1 MKAKQQ
7 PARDVGEQFRLL
19 VESIEDYAIFLL
31 DPQGNVSSWNPGAE
45 RIKGYRAE
53 EIIGRHFSVF
63 YPSEDVDR
71 GKPQSELQVAARDGR
86 FEEEG
91 WRLRKG
97 GTRFWADVVLT
108 AIRDERGRVI
118 GFGKVTRDL
127 TERKWGEEEKFGKM
141 FRLCPVPLAIVT
153 LAEGRFVEANE
164 AYVRLV
170 GYPREELIG
179 RTVAEVNIHPQAEQR
194 TALMKAIESGQKVRN
209 VEGVLRSKSGEE
221 RSVLHSAEL
230 IEVGENPCMVTAVQ
244 DVTEIKRLEDAVR
257 EASTPVLRVRE
268 GLLILPLIGVI
279 DSHRARQLTEQLL
292 KAIRRERARAVVID
306 LTGVPSM
313 NLTIANHLI
322 QTVDASRL
330 LGARVILTGLSSR
343 AAESLVS
350 IGVNLGQFVA
360 LGDLQSGIE
369 EAEQWLKA
377 PWKPSLP
384 TATAPDGEDFDQAN
398 FPAGTNP

>member
-71 GKPQSELQVAARDGR
+71 RKPQSELQVAARDGR

-268 GLLILPLIGVI
+268 GLLIGAVQSCCRKPGE
-279 DSHRARQLTEQLL
+279 HRCEPGSVRGARRPP
-292 KAIRRERARAVVID
+292 KRHRRGGAVVESTVEAEPPD
-306 LTGVPSM
+306 SDRTRRRRFRPSK
-313 NLTIANHLI
+313 
-322 QTVDASRL
+322 
-330 LGARVILTGLSSR
+330 LSSR
-343 AAESLVS
+343 NQSVS
-350 IGVNLGQFVA
+350 SPREEPQKTTRNLRTSGAIGTASQFMRP
-360 LGDLQSGIE
+360 LIDSR
-369 EAEQWLKA
+369 
-377 PWKPSLP
+377 
-384 TATAPDGEDFDQAN
+384 F
-398 FPAGTNP
+398 

>member
-1 MKAKQQ
+1 MRARQQ
-7 PARDVGEQFRLL
+7 PARNLGEQFRLL
-19 VESIEDYAIFLL
+19 IESVEDYAIFLL
-31 DPQGNVSSWNPGAE
+31 DPQGNVASWNPGAE

-63 YPSEDVDR
+63 YPSEDSER
-71 GKPQSELQVAARDGR
+71 GKPQRELQVAARDGR

-97 GTRFWADVVLT
+97 GTRFWADVVIT
-108 AIRDERGRVI
+108 AIRDEKGHVI

-127 TERKWGEEEKFGKM
+127 TERKWGEEEKFGKV

-153 LAEGRFVEANE
+153 LADSRYVEVNEGYAK
-164 AYVRLV
+164 LV
-170 GYPREELIG
+170 GYGRDELIG
-179 RTVAEVNIHPQAEQR
+179 RTGSEVNIHPQPEQR
-194 TALMKAIESGQKVRN
+194 TAMMKAIESGQKVRN
-209 VEGVLRSKSGEE
+209 VEGVLRTKSGEE
-221 RSVLHSAEL
+221 RSVVCSAEL
-230 IEVGENPCMVTAVQ
+230 IEVGEAPCMLTAVQ
-244 DVTEIKRLEDAVR
+244 DVTEIKRLEKVVR

-279 DSHRARQLTEQLL
+279 DSHRARRLTEQLL
-292 KAIRRERARAVVID
+292 TAIRRERARVVVID
-306 LTGVPSM
+306 LTGVPDM
-313 NLTIANHLI
+313 DLTVANHLI

-330 LGARVILTGLSSR
+330 LGSRVILTGLSSR

-369 EAEQWLKA
+369 EGEQWLKA
-377 PWKPSLP
+377 PWKPSFP
-384 TATAPDGEDFDQAN
+384 TAPQPDSEDFDQAD
-398 FPAGTNP
+398 FPAATNP

>member
-230 IEVGENPCMVTAVQ
+230 IEVGENPCMVTAV
-244 DVTEIKRLEDAVR
+244 
-257 EASTPVLRVRE
+257 
-268 GLLILPLIGVI
+268 
-279 DSHRARQLTEQLL
+279 
-292 KAIRRERARAVVID
+292 
-306 LTGVPSM
+306 
-313 NLTIANHLI
+313 
-322 QTVDASRL
+322 
-330 LGARVILTGLSSR
+330 
-343 AAESLVS
+343 
-350 IGVNLGQFVA
+350 
-360 LGDLQSGIE
+360 
-369 EAEQWLKA
+369 
-377 PWKPSLP
+377 
-384 TATAPDGEDFDQAN
+384 
-398 FPAGTNP
+398 